1 MSLLSQ
7 IELQIR
13 RVSQTLQ
20 YAIRKAGIAHVAQA
34 WATIDAIWIS
44 LVLAHLEG
52 ETSCPLDSPFLQQDS
67 FLEIHDLTYSY

>member
-34 WATIDAIWIS
+34 WATIDAI
-44 LVLAHLEG
+44 
-52 ETSCPLDSPFLQQDS
+52 
-67 FLEIHDLTYSY
+67 